1 MVSRHAL
8 LIIRVLS
15 FLFMNFPNKITGGSL
30 TAWGV
35 TQTKTRYK
43 VAVVGAAAT
52 HWETM
57 VTESASPELEVRIH
71 ARL

>member
-1 MVSRHAL
+1 M
-8 LIIRVLS
+8 RVFVISPIKL
-15 FLFMNFPNKITGGSL
+15 KKKKIITGGSL

-43 VAVVGAAAT
+43 VAVVGAGAT

-57 VTESASPELEVRIH
+57 VTESASPELEVRIYTH
-71 ARL
+71 L

>member
-1 MVSRHAL
+1 
-8 LIIRVLS
+8 
-15 FLFMNFPNKITGGSL
+15 MNFPNKITGGSL